1 MHPIICHIGP
11 LTIYSYGV
19 MLAIAVIVCT
29 YFLQKDAR
37 RLNLDAEL
45 IFDFV
50 FWVVLSGIIGSRIF
64 YVLLNLSEFRDTPLE
79 ILMIHHG
86 GLAWQGGLIFGTV
99 TGLIFLKRKNLPIA
113 KTLDVSCPY
122 AALGQSI
129 GRIGCFLN
137 GCCYGKPLAWGI
149 YFPTHLAKLHPVQLY
164 DSMGLL
170 IVFSILKSYR
180 RVSQKNGEVF
190 ILYLV
195 LASVERF
202 FIEFFRGDHKA
213 IFWGLTLFQV
223 ISLFIFMAAFYAN
236 TYLKSRS
243 TAR

>member
-19 MLAIAVIVCT
+19 MLATAVIVCT
-29 YFLQKDAR
+29 YFLQRDAR
-37 RLNLDAEL
+37 RTHLDPEL

-50 FWVVLSGIIGSRIF
+50 FWIVFSGIIGSRLF
-64 YVLLNLSEFRDTPLE
+64 YVFLHLADFLDTPLE
-79 ILMIHHG
+79 ILMVHHG

-99 TGLIFLKRKNLPIA
+99 TGLIFLREKKLPIA

-122 AALGQSI
+122 AALGQAI

-137 GCCYGKPLAWGI
+137 GCCQGKPVLWGI
-149 YFPTHLAKLHPVQLY
+149 YFPVHQARLHPVQIY
-164 DSMGLL
+164 DSIGLL
-170 IVFSILKSYR
+170 VIFFILKWHQ
-180 RVSQKNGEVF
+180 RVSRKNGEVF

-202 FIEFFRGDHKA
+202 FIEFFRGDHETL
-213 IFWGLTLFQV
+213 FLGLTLFQI
-223 ISLFIFMAAFYAN
+223 ISLFIFIAAFYAN
-236 TYLKSRS
+236 LYLKSRI
-243 TAR
+243 RIR